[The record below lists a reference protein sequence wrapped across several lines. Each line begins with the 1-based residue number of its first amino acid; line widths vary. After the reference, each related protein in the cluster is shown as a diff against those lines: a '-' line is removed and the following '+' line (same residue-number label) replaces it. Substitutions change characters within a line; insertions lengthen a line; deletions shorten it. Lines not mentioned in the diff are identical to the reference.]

1 MPSSTLDSGRST
13 ASLQRLQPHFTESGW
28 LASKIHVDIFRGNH
42 NYGYMKTTLT
52 ISDDLFRQAKAYA
65 ALRGQTFGNLI
76 EQSLRKVL
84 LDSPSSRDSSKHW
97 VQDLPRLSTSA
108 AADLD
113 VAVNIPD
120 FRTVETEMWK

>member
-1 MPSSTLDSGRST
+1 M
-13 ASLQRLQPHFTESGW
+13 ESEE
-28 LASKIHVDIFRGNH
+28 LASKIYFDIYKGSH
-42 NYGYMKTTLT
+42 NYDYMKTTLT

-97 VQDLPRLSTSA
+97 VQDLPRLSASA
-108 AADLD
+108 AADLEK
-113 VAVNIPD
+113 AVNDPD
-120 FRTVETEMWK
+120 FRTVEPEMWK

>member
-1 MPSSTLDSGRST
+1 
-13 ASLQRLQPHFTESGW
+13 
-28 LASKIHVDIFRGNH
+28 
-42 NYGYMKTTLT
+42 MKTTLT

-84 LDSPSSRDSSKHW
+84 LDSPASRDSSKHW

-120 FRTVETEMWK
+120 FRTVEPEMCK

>member
-1 MPSSTLDSGRST
+1 
-13 ASLQRLQPHFTESGW
+13 
-28 LASKIHVDIFRGNH
+28 
-42 NYGYMKTTLT
+42 MKTTLT

-97 VQDLPRLSTSA
+97 VQDLPRLSASA
-108 AADLD
+108 AADLEK
-113 VAVNIPD
+113 AVNAQD
-120 FRTVETEMWK
+120 FRTVEPEMWK